1 MAKIK
6 TKEAIDKR
14 AAFTGVINSVD
25 DEIIEI
31 ILDEG
36 KKGEQPMVQI
46 AFENISSA
54 NLKG

>member
-6 TKEAIDKR
+6 TKEPIDKR
-14 AAFTGVINSVD
+14 AAFTGVINSVE
-25 DEIIEI
+25 DEVVEI

-36 KKGEQPMVQI
+36 KKGKQPKIKI